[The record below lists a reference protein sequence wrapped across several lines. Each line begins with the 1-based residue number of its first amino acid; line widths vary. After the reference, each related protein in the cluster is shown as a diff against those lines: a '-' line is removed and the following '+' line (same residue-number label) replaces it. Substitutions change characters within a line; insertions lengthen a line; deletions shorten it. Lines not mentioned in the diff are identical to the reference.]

1 MTHERKPVR
10 DIRRYRLLY
19 EHSRDMLLFIRAR
32 DGRILDA
39 SPSAVAAY
47 QYSRA
52 ELCSLTIHALRAPDT
67 RADVEARLATAQAA
81 GVLFETRHCRKDGTV
96 FPVEVSAQSANFG
109 RQEVILSIGRDI
121 TDRKRVERLLAK
133 EREELRVILDAAP
146 VMIFYKDRDNRI
158 IRVNRARAEASGLA
172 KEGMEGKTVGE
183 LFPDRAAEYWKNDR
197 EVISSGEP
205 KRSIVEMIETPG
217 GPRWVRTD
225 KIPYRDEAG
234 KVSGVI
240 GFSVDITELK
250 QMEAELRETALRD
263 PLTGLFNRRGFI
275 ALAEQQIKTANRTG
289 KPLLV
294 IYADVD
300 DMKLINDTRGHEEG
314 DRALIDAA
322 RVLTQTFRESD
333 LIARIGGDEFA
344 VLSIGITDRNR
355 ETYARRLR
363 ETIASFNADQPRPYR
378 LALSW
383 GTAVYDPRTP
393 QSLDKLLSRADR
405 MMYRQKRGKAR

>member
-1 MTHERKPVR
+1 MR
-10 DIRRYRLLY
+10 DIRWYRLLY

-47 QYSRA
+47 QYSLA
-52 ELCSLTIHALRAPDT
+52 ELRSLTIHALRAPDT
-67 RADVEARLATAQAA
+67 RPDVDAQLATAQTS
-81 GVLFETRHCRKDGTV
+81 GILFETHHLRKDGTV

-109 RQEVILSIGRDI
+109 REQVLLSIVRDI
-121 TDRKRVERLLAK
+121 TDRKRVEGLLEK
-133 EREELRVILDAAP
+133 EREELRTILDTAP
-146 VMIFYKDRDNRI
+146 VMIFYKDRDNRLL
-158 IRVNRARAEASGLA
+158 RVNRARAEAAGLT
-172 KEGMEGKTVGE
+172 KEEMEGKTVVE
-183 LFPDRAAEYWKNDR
+183 LFPDHAAGYWKNDR

-205 KRSIVEMIETPG
+205 KRGIIEAIETPRG
-217 GPRWVRTD
+217 RRWARTD
-225 KIPYRDEAG
+225 KIPYLDESG
-234 KVSGVI
+234 TVIGVI

-275 ALAEQQIKTANRTG
+275 TLAEQQIKTANRTK

-344 VLSIGITDRNR
+344 VLSIDITDRRR

-363 ETIASFNADQPRPYR
+363 ETIASFNADQPRPHR

-405 MMYRQKRGKAR
+405 MMYRQKRGKTR